1 MTTKSS
7 GFTLIELLVVV
18 AILGVLGAVSTIAYQ
33 GYISS
38 TEKKSA
44 VNLMRQISLAQ
55 TEFYSNIQ
63 SYYPTNG
70 AACSTPDVA
79 KSQAIEDDL
88 LNGSKIIIDAN
99 QTPKK
104 AQTGYL
110 ICVGGHATA
119 NYVITA
125 QRQIKSKSSDAV
137 DPKGCKITLTSNNEI
152 DYNSNC

>member
-55 TEFYSNIQ
+55 TEFYSNNQ

-70 AACSTPDVA
+70 AACSTPDIA

-104 AQTGYL
+104 AMHPCFQIRNAPAGLLNQVPIIMHL
-110 ICVGGHATA
+110 IF
-119 NYVITA
+119 
-125 QRQIKSKSSDAV
+125 
-137 DPKGCKITLTSNNEI
+137 TSVKVK
-152 DYNSNC
+152 NSV

>member
-1 MTTKSS
+1 MATKSS

-18 AILGVLGAVSTIAYQ
+18 AILGVIGAISTISYQ

-55 TEFYSNIQ
+55 TEFYSNNQ

-70 AACSTPDVA
+70 AACSTPNVA

-110 ICVGGHATA
+110 MCVGGHSTA
-119 NYVITA
+119 DYVITA

-152 DYNSNC
+152 KYNTDC

>member
-18 AILGVLGAVSTIAYQ
+18 AILGVLAAVSTMAYQ

-55 TEFYSNIQ
+55 TEFYSNNQ

-88 LNGSKIIIDAN
+88 LYGSKLIIDAN

-110 ICVGGHATA
+110 MCVGGHSTA
-119 NYVITA
+119 DYIITA
-125 QRQIKSKSSDAV
+125 QRQIKDKTKEGV
-137 DPKGCKITLTSNNEI
+137 DPNGCKITLTSNNEI
-152 DYNSNC
+152 KYNTNC